1 MRIYNEYLS
10 DVIKQYILKRQ
21 GEISRA
27 LEFFGAAN

>member
-10 DVIKQYILKRQ
+10 DVIKQYILERQ

-27 LEFFGAAN
+27 LAFFGAAN